1 MLVGGVERS
10 SYSIEC
16 GTQGRPSPFPRVRTR
31 RACARRARGEQDRRC
46 LPRGGVLMIS
56 RTHTHGHRGRDR
68 GRGRCR
74 KAGKGSQGAN
84 RRFQIMFRKFC
95 FRKQAAGGFRRRGP
109 THRAFARCVRC
120 RCTGFFSAVGRAC
133 LARHGAALIVG
144 LAAPRRPRRQPRRLQ
159 LLVLGLRLPAASCLV
174 GVALQPHIVAA
185 WRRPPR
191 GAPAGPRCPGRMRS
205 GRPFK
210 VADACCGLV
219 HAQRPSGEYGLR
231 GVARAFLCV

>member
-1 MLVGGVERS
+1 MCASGTGGAGSPVRS
-10 SYSIEC
+10 
-16 GTQGRPSPFPRVRTR
+16 
-31 RACARRARGEQDRRC
+31 
-46 LPRGGVLMIS
+46 RGGVLMIS
-56 RTHTHGHRGRDR
+56 RTRTHEHRGRDR

-109 THRAFARCVRC
+109 TRRAFARCVRC

-159 LLVLGLRLPAASCLV
+159 LLVLGLRLPVASCVV
-174 GVALQPHIVAA
+174 GVALQSHIVAA
-185 WRRPPR
+185 WRRPRR

>member
-1 MLVGGVERS
+1 MSKEGHATARG
-10 SYSIEC
+10 
-16 GTQGRPSPFPRVRTR
+16 R
-31 RACARRARGEQDRRC
+31 RAG
-46 LPRGGVLMIS
+46 
-56 RTHTHGHRGRDR
+56 
-68 GRGRCR
+68 
-74 KAGKGSQGAN
+74 QGAN

-109 THRAFARCVRC
+109 TRRAFARCVRC

-231 GVARAFLCV
+231 GVARAFLCVRDRGERGFVFSASTCVSVGVRYARGGPRAPSCCPGPAEPP